1 MRFEQRA
8 DPGFMLAQ
16 TGRLVRETIGLALFA
31 VAVLAAIDVLGD
43 RLPGFDRIV
52 GLPRLIA
59 SLALQYGVTF
69 KLLEREGLA
78 DRGPRARIW
87 ALLGVS
93 ILSGVGILLGLA
105 LLVLPGLY
113 LLVRWTVAVPVLIA
127 ERSGVLEA
135 LTRSGEEIEGR
146 FWPVLAVCLVFWA
159 TFALATAMVIA
170 IGKDS
175 SVMLSIAANVVLDA
189 GLVGYWYAAVAV
201 YITGR
206 PYGKVAEVFA

>member
-1 MRFEQRA
+1 MSVERRS
-8 DPGFMLAQ
+8 DTGFMLAQ
-16 TGRLVRETIGLALFA
+16 TRRLVRETIWLALFA
-31 VAVLAAIDVLGD
+31 VIVLAVIDTLGD
-43 RLPGFDRIV
+43 RLPGFDRVV
-52 GLPRLIA
+52 GIPRLIA
-59 SLALQYGVTF
+59 SLAFQYGVTF

-78 DRGPRARIW
+78 DRGARARFW
-87 ALLGVS
+87 ALLGLS

-127 ERSGVLEA
+127 ERSGVVEA

-146 FWPVLAVCLVFWA
+146 FWAVLAVCLVFWA
-159 TFALATAMVIA
+159 TFALATAVVIA

-175 SVMLSIAANVVLDA
+175 SVMLSIAANLILDA
-189 GLVGYWYAAVAV
+189 GLVGYWYAAVAI
-201 YITGR
+201 YIAGR